1 MTTLPTAGDVIVVVD
16 VEIVKLEVSVVDMAE
31 MSVVDMVEVS
41 VI

>member
-1 MTTLPTAGDVIVVVD
+1 MTTLPTAGDEIVVVD

-31 MSVVDMVEVS
+31 VSVVDMVEVS